1 MQLEGLGII
10 VTGAANGIGAAT
22 LAAYV
27 REGARVAALD
37 VEDEAGRARVAAA
50 GASARYFHCDVSRKA
65 EVVQAFGEA
74 VAWLGRLDVLVHVA
88 AIERGGPAESLSEED
103 WGRVLGVNLMG
114 TVFTNQAA
122 FRHMRERGGRIVNFG
137 SGGAVRGQVGS
148 SHYAASKGG
157 VHAFTRTVAQEW
169 ASYGITVNAV
179 APGAW
184 TRMYDEY
191 LDRLGEGGR
200 ALALEAMQRLV
211 PLGGKLGDPERD
223 IAPVMVF
230 LASDAAHFMTGQ
242 LLSVDG
248 GMVMLGA

>member
-1 MQLEGLGII
+1 MQLDGLRII

-37 VEDEAGRARVAAA
+37 VEDERGRERVAAL
-50 GASARYFHCDVSRKA
+50 GERARYFHCDVSRKRD
-65 EVVQAFGEA
+65 VDDAFA
-74 VAWLGRLDVLVHVA
+74 AATSWLGGLDVLAHVA
-88 AIERGGPAESLSEED
+88 AVERGGPAESLSEED
-103 WGRVLGVNLMG
+103 WRLVLGVNLMG

-122 FRHMRERGGRIVNFG
+122 FRHLKERGGRIVNFG

-157 VHAFTRTVAQEW
+157 VQAFTRTVAQEW
-169 ASYGITVNAV
+169 GGYGITVNAV

-184 TRMYDEY
+184 TRMYDAY

-200 ALALEAMQRLV
+200 AMALEAMKRMI
-211 PLGGKLGDPERD
+211 PIGGKLGDPERD

-230 LASDAAHFMTGQ
+230 LASPAARFITGQ
-242 LLSVDG
+242 LISVDG

>member
-1 MQLEGLGII
+1 MQLDGLGII
-10 VTGAANGIGAAT
+10 VTGGANGIGAAT

-37 VEDEAGRARVAAA
+37 IEDEPGRERTAPLGDR
-50 GASARYFHCDVSRKA
+50 ARYFHCDVSRKS
-65 EVVQAFGEA
+65 EVDAAFEA
-74 VAWLGRLDVLVHVA
+74 AVGWLGRLDVLAHVA
-88 AIERGGPAESLSEED
+88 AIERGGPAESISEED
-103 WGRVLGVNLMG
+103 WAAVLGVNLMG

-122 FRHMRERGGRIVNFG
+122 FRHMKERGGRIINFG

-157 VHAFTRTVAQEW
+157 VQAFTRTVAAEW
-169 ASYGITVNAV
+169 GGYGITVNAV

-184 TRMYDEY
+184 TRMYDTY
-191 LDRLGEGGR
+191 LDRLGEAGR
-200 ALALEAMQRLV
+200 EMAIQAMRRMI
-211 PLGGKLGDPERD
+211 PIGGKLGDPERD

-230 LASDAAHFMTGQ
+230 LASSAAHFITGQ
-242 LLSVDG
+242 LIAVDG

>member
-1 MQLEGLGII
+1 MQLDGLGII

-37 VEDEAGRARVAAA
+37 VEDERGAAVVAPH
-50 GASARYFHCDVSRKA
+50 GDRARYFHCDVSSQP
-65 EVVQAFGEA
+65 EVERAVAGA
-74 VAWLGRLDVLVHVA
+74 VAWLGRLDVLASVA
-88 AIERGGPAESLSEED
+88 AIERGGPAETISADD
-103 WGRVLGVNLMG
+103 WARVLSVNLMG

-122 FRHMRERGGRIVNFG
+122 FRHLKERGGRIINFG

-148 SHYAASKGG
+148 SHYAASKGA

-169 ASYGITVNAV
+169 GGYGITVNAV

-191 LDRLGEGGR
+191 LDRLGEAGR
-200 ALALEAMQRLV
+200 EMAVNAMRHMI
-211 PLGGKLGDPERD
+211 PIGGKLGDPERD

-230 LASDAAHFMTGQ
+230 LASAAAHFVTGQ
-242 LLSVDG
+242 LISVDG

>member
-1 MQLEGLGII
+1 MQLDGLGII

-37 VEDEAGRARVAAA
+37 VEDEPGRERTAPLGDR
-50 GASARYFHCDVSRKA
+50 ARYFHCDVSRKS
-65 EVVQAFGEA
+65 EVDAAFEA
-74 VAWLGRLDVLVHVA
+74 AVGWLGRLDVLAHVA
-88 AIERGGPAESLSEED
+88 AIERGGPAESISEED
-103 WGRVLGVNLMG
+103 WAAVLGVNLMG

-122 FRHMRERGGRIVNFG
+122 FRHMKERGGRIINFG

-157 VHAFTRTVAQEW
+157 VQAFTRTVAAEW
-169 ASYGITVNAV
+169 GGYGITVNAV

-184 TRMYDEY
+184 TRMYDTY
-191 LDRLGEGGR
+191 LDRLGEAGR
-200 ALALEAMQRLV
+200 EMAIQAMRRMI
-211 PLGGKLGDPERD
+211 PIGGKLGDPERD

-230 LASDAAHFMTGQ
+230 LASSAAHFITGQ
-242 LLSVDG
+242 LIAVDG

>member
-1 MQLEGLGII
+1 MQLDGLGII

-37 VEDEAGRARVAAA
+37 VEDEAGRERVAPLGDA
-50 GASARYFHCDVSRKA
+50 ARYLHCDVSVKA
-65 EVVQAFGEA
+65 EVDHAFDAA
-74 VAWLGRLDVLVHVA
+74 VAWLGRLDVLVNVA
-88 AIERGGPAESLSEED
+88 AIERGGPAESIPAEE
-103 WGRVLGVNLMG
+103 WAHVLGVNLMG

-122 FRHMRERGGRIVNFG
+122 FRHLKGHGGRIVNFG

-148 SHYAASKGG
+148 SHYAASKGA

-169 ASYGITVNAV
+169 GGYGITVNAV
-179 APGAW
+179 APAAW

-191 LDRLGEGGR
+191 LERLGAAGR
-200 ALALEAMQRLV
+200 EMAIAAMR
-211 PLGGKLGDPERD
+211 PMIPIGGKLGDPERD
-223 IAPVMVF
+223 VAPVLVF
-230 LASDAAHFMTGQ
+230 LASRAAHFVTGQ
-242 LLSVDG
+242 LISIDG